1 MEKIQVKVGMKVLFG
16 RTNGEQT
23 LGEIIKVNK
32 VRLKVKQLES
42 RGAMR
47 SYPVGTTWTVTVGLC
62 ALADSPNTVLVMP
75 ERVFT
80 KKEIDAQERRLEARG
95 AQAEARWERQW
106 ESKHNR

>member
-32 VRLKVKQLES
+32 ARLKVKQLES

-47 SYPVGTTWTVTVGLC
+47 SYPVGTTWTVTAGLC
-62 ALADSPNTVLVMP
+62 ALTDSPNTVLVMP

-80 KKEIDAQERRLEARG
+80 RKEIIAQSRRFT
-95 AQAEARWERQW
+95 
-106 ESKHNR
+106 ESSSQ